1 MQDTFD
7 KLVKK
12 TLELVGI
19 DSVQSAP
26 CSRSPFGKGVAD
38 CLDLVC
44 DTAKQM
50 GMTVHNEKG
59 YYCTCD
65 IGEGQTFGILGHID
79 VVPYD
84 KDEWSANPLGEI
96 KDGYLYGRGVL
107 DDKGPML
114 CCLYA
119 VDNLIKQG
127 YKPKY
132 KIRFI
137 FGGNEESGW
146 KCIEHY
152 NEVDEMPEKGFS
164 PDGDFPVI
172 NCEKGLVGYDISVDM
187 PKKLL
192 SIEGGERGNIVM
204 AKCSCVLDMALD
216 VLPDDDKISVSVN
229 GGKTYITAYGTPAHA
244 STPEKGDNAFWRLMN
259 FLAENIGGEFKDI
272 RDKFCHND
280 GSGAGVKLSDEAS
293 GKLTFNVGVVNGEN
307 LPSTRLYNRKMHLIV
322 DIRHPVSYTK
332 EQIADMLRENL
343 KAEVKVRNFHD
354 PLYID
359 KDNELVQKLLA
370 SYNAVTG
377 ENATP
382 ITIGGGTYARALKC
396 GVAFG
401 PIFPNQES
409 TIHQTDE
416 RVSLGDFKKLYE
428 VYERAIKDLLFE

>member
-96 KDGYLYGRGVL
+96 KDSYLYGRGVL

-172 NCEKGLVGYDISVDM
+172 NCEKGLVGYDILVDM

-204 AKCSCVLDMALD
+204 AKCS
-216 VLPDDDKISVSVN
+216 
-229 GGKTYITAYGTPAHA
+229 
-244 STPEKGDNAFWRLMN
+244 
-259 FLAENIGGEFKDI
+259 
-272 RDKFCHND
+272 
-280 GSGAGVKLSDEAS
+280 
-293 GKLTFNVGVVNGEN
+293 
-307 LPSTRLYNRKMHLIV
+307 
-322 DIRHPVSYTK
+322 
-332 EQIADMLRENL
+332 
-343 KAEVKVRNFHD
+343 
-354 PLYID
+354 
-359 KDNELVQKLLA
+359 
-370 SYNAVTG
+370 
-377 ENATP
+377 
-382 ITIGGGTYARALKC
+382 
-396 GVAFG
+396 
-401 PIFPNQES
+401 
-409 TIHQTDE
+409 
-416 RVSLGDFKKLYE
+416 
-428 VYERAIKDLLFE
+428 